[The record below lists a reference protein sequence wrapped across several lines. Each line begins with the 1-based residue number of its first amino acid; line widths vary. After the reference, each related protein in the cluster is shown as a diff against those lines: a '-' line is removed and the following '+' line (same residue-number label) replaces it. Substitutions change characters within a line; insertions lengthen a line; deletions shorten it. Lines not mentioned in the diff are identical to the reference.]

1 MFELF
6 VAGGFTMWPLLLL
19 SAAMVGIVLERFW
32 SLRRTTVLPG
42 GLTAEVVTL
51 VRGRRIDAEHIEALR
66 RHSPLGRVLGTV
78 LAERHRPHEYLVARV
93 EDAGR
98 QVVHGLSRWLNSL
111 GTIAI
116 IAPMLGLLGTVSGM
130 IRMFLVITEVGVGDA
145 NRLAGGIGEALL
157 STAFGLIVAI
167 PAYIFHR
174 YLRGR
179 VHDYALDL
187 AREANQVMEALEA
200 GTTTAAP
207 STPAARAAR

>member
-1 MFELF
+1 VFELF
-6 VAGGFTMWPLLLL
+6 LAGGFTMWPLLLL
-19 SAAMVGIVLERFW
+19 SAVALGIVLERFW
-32 SLRRTTVLPG
+32 SLRRSTVLPS
-42 GLTAEVVTL
+42 GLTAEVSTL
-51 VRGRRIDAEHIEALR
+51 VRGRRVDTEHLVALR
-66 RHSPLGRVLGTV
+66 QHSPLGRVLATV
-78 LAERHRPHEYLVARV
+78 LAERHRPHEFLIARV

-98 QVVHGLSRWLNSL
+98 DVVHDLSRWLNSL

-174 YLRGR
+174 YFRGR
-179 VHDYALDL
+179 VHDFALGL
-187 AREANQVMEALEA
+187 AREANHVIEVLDS
-200 GTTTAAP
+200 TAP
-207 STPAARAAR
+207 VEKPVARAVK

>member
-6 VAGGFTMWPLLLL
+6 LAGGFTMWPLLLL
-19 SAAMVGIVLERFW
+19 SAVALGIVLERFW
-32 SLRRTTVLPG
+32 TLRRTTVLPS
-42 GLTAEVVTL
+42 GLTAEVATL
-51 VRGRRIDAEHIEALR
+51 VRGRRIDTEHLAALR
-66 RHSPLGRVLGTV
+66 RHSPLGRVLATV
-78 LAERHRPHEYLVARV
+78 LAERHRPHEFLIARV
-93 EDAGR
+93 EDSGR
-98 QVVHGLSRWLNSL
+98 DVVHDLSRWLNSL

-174 YLRGR
+174 YFRGR
-179 VHDYALDL
+179 VHDYALGL
-187 AREANQVMEALEA
+187 AREANHVIEVLDS
-200 GTTTAAP
+200 AAP
-207 STPAARAAR
+207 VEKPVPRAAK

>member
-6 VAGGFTMWPLLLL
+6 LAGGFTMWPLLLL
-19 SAAMVGIVLERFW
+19 SAVALGIVLERFW
-32 SLRRTTVLPG
+32 SLRRSTVLPS
-42 GLTAEVVTL
+42 GLTAEVATL
-51 VRGRRIDAEHIEALR
+51 VRGRRVDTEHLVALR
-66 RHSPLGRVLGTV
+66 QHSPLGRVLATV
-78 LAERHRPHEYLVARV
+78 LAERHRPHEFLIARV

-98 QVVHGLSRWLNSL
+98 DVVHDLSRWLNSL

-130 IRMFLVITEVGVGDA
+130 IRRFLVITEVGVGDA

-174 YLRGR
+174 YFRGR
-179 VHDYALDL
+179 VHDFALGL
-187 AREANQVMEALEA
+187 AREANHVIEVLDS
-200 GTTTAAP
+200 TAP
-207 STPAARAAR
+207 VEKPVARAPK

>member
-1 MFELF
+1 VFELF
-6 VAGGFTMWPLLLL
+6 LAGGFTMWPLLLL
-19 SAAMVGIVLERFW
+19 SAVALGIVLERFW
-32 SLRRTTVLPG
+32 TLRRTTVLPS
-42 GLTAEVVTL
+42 GLTAEVATL
-51 VRGRRIDAEHIEALR
+51 VRGRRIDTEHLAALR
-66 RHSPLGRVLGTV
+66 RHSPLGRVLATV
-78 LAERHRPHEYLVARV
+78 LAERHRPHEFLIARV

-98 QVVHGLSRWLNSL
+98 DVVHDLSRWLNSL

-174 YLRGR
+174 YFRGR
-179 VHDYALDL
+179 VHDYALGL
-187 AREANQVMEALEA
+187 AREANHVIEVLDS
-200 GTTTAAP
+200 AAP
-207 STPAARAAR
+207 VEKPVPRAAK

>member
-1 MFELF
+1 VFELF
-6 VAGGFTMWPLLLL
+6 LAGGFTMWPLLLL
-19 SAAMVGIVLERFW
+19 SAVALGIVLERFW
-32 SLRRTTVLPG
+32 SLRRSTVLPS
-42 GLTAEVVTL
+42 GLTAEVSTL
-51 VRGRRIDAEHIEALR
+51 VRGRRVDTEHLVALR
-66 RHSPLGRVLGTV
+66 QHSPLGRVLATV
-78 LAERHRPHEYLVARV
+78 LAERHRPHEFLIARV

-98 QVVHGLSRWLNSL
+98 DVVHDLSRWLNSL

-174 YLRGR
+174 YFRGR
-179 VHDYALDL
+179 VHDFALGL
-187 AREANQVMEALEA
+187 AREANHVIEVLD
-200 GTTTAAP
+200 TTAP
-207 STPAARAAR
+207 VEKPVARAVK